1 MRPTRRALVKA
12 VAGSLATFA
21 VLGRNGHSLSQIA
34 DGGLFAPPQPF
45 TADFVLQLARERA
58 KQPYVEA
65 KVTMPENWQSLTF
78 DQYRDIRF
86 DINKSIWRGAPHGF
100 SIDLL
105 HTGFFYSTPV
115 DIYVVAGGQQMRL
128 NYLPDLFDFGPLVP
142 KPPGEADLHYSGF
155 RLRYP
160 INGRDYF
167 DEFAVFQGA
176 SYFRAIAKGQIYG
189 ISARGLAIDTGQP
202 QGEEFPSFRGFWIE
216 EPPAAAATILIHAL
230 LDSPSA
236 TGAFRFNITPGENTQ
251 MDVEASIFPR
261 RDLEH
266 AGFAPLTSMYLFD
279 ELAHGSFDD
288 YRPAVHDSD
297 GLMMLTGAG
306 EWLWR
311 PLANPKSLQVSA
323 FSDINPKGFGLVQR
337 KRHYGDFLDLESKYE
352 RRPSL
357 WVEPFGAWGE
367 GFIELYE
374 IPSRMEVNDNIV
386 AFWRPREKLTQGS
399 EFKIAYRLN
408 WSNEWPLQAPENK
421 AMVHFSGGGLNAH
434 QDRRLFVIDFT
445 GNGLSGDILPD
456 VSASGGKISNIVLQ
470 QNPQIGGMRLTFEFD
485 PEGMELVEFRS
496 VLKRGAEQISETW
509 LYRWTKS

>member
-1 MRPTRRALVKA
+1 MRPTRRALVKT
-12 VAGSLATFA
+12 VAGHLALLA
-21 VLGRNGHSLSQIA
+21 LMGRNGVSPASA
-34 DGGLFAPPQPF
+34 ATELFQPAEPF
-45 TADFVLQLARERA
+45 PEDFVVNLARDRA
-58 KQPYVEA
+58 KQPFVDA
-65 KVTMPENWQSLTF
+65 KVAIPDNWQSLTF

-115 DIYVVAGGQQMRL
+115 DIYVVSGGQQSRI
-128 NYLPDLFDFGPLVP
+128 NYLPDLFTFGPLVP
-142 KPPGEADLHYSGF
+142 KPPSDLDLHYSGF

-160 INGRDYF
+160 INGKDYF

-189 ISARGLAIDTGQP
+189 LSARGLAIDTGQP
-202 QGEEFPSFRGFWIE
+202 QGEEFPFFRAFWIE
-216 EPPAAAATILIHAL
+216 EPPAAAATVRIYAL

-236 TGAFRFNITPGENTQ
+236 TGAYRFNITPGEITQ
-251 MDVEASIFPR
+251 MDVEVSIFPR

-279 ELAHGSFDD
+279 ELGRASFDD

-306 EWLWR
+306 EWIWR
-311 PLANPKSLQVSA
+311 PLANPKTLQVSA
-323 FSDINPKGFGLVQR
+323 FSDLNPKGFGLMQR

-367 GFIELYE
+367 GAIELYE

-386 AFWRPREKLTQGS
+386 AFWRPREKIAQGS

-408 WSNEWPLQAPENK
+408 WAEEWPPQKPENK
-421 AMVHFSGGGLNAH
+421 AMVRFSGGGLNAH
-434 QDRRLFVIDFT
+434 QDRRLFVIDFA
-445 GNGLSGDILPD
+445 GDNLNGEVTPD

-470 QNPQIGGMRLTFEFD
+470 QNPQAGGARLTFEFD
-485 PEGMELVEFRS
+485 PDGAELVEFRS